1 VLARKD
7 WGGLHDASAP
17 FTRQTRAV
25 QSIKAGSG
33 THPAEALQNFD
44 EFRLVAALR
53 QGDES
58 AFAALL
64 DRYAASMIR
73 ISMLYVSSWS
83 VAEEVVQETWICVL
97 RGLNGFQGR
106 SSLRT
111 WIFRILENC
120 AKKRA
125 RREGR
130 SIPFSS
136 VSGRNGEA
144 NEPSVE
150 PERFFDAAHPR
161 WPRCWSSLV
170 DDWADIPE
178 DSLLWQEAMAVMQR
192 ELERLPA
199 NQRAVMTLRDVEGW
213 PAHEVCSFL
222 AITQANQRVLLHR
235 ARSRVRR
242 AMERYLD
249 EARLA
254 A

>member
-1 VLARKD
+1 MQSVEARIGTRSRED
-7 WGGLHDASAP
+7 
-17 FTRQTRAV
+17 RQTAR
-25 QSIKAGSG
+25 
-33 THPAEALQNFD
+33 D
-44 EFRLVAALR
+44 ESRLVAALR
-53 QGDES
+53 QGDEA
-58 AFAALL
+58 AFSALL

-73 ISMLYVSSWS
+73 ISMLYVSSRA
-83 VAEEVVQETWICVL
+83 VAEEVVQEAWISVL
-97 RGLNGFQGR
+97 RGLDGFQGR

-136 VSGRNGEA
+136 LSDRNGEA

-150 PERFFDAAHPR
+150 RERFFDVTHPR

-178 DSLLWQEAMAVMQR
+178 DSLLWQEAMATMKR
-192 ELERLPA
+192 ELERLPV

-213 PAHEVCSFL
+213 PTGEVCSFL
-222 AITQANQRVLLHR
+222 GITEANQRVLLHR

-242 AMERYLD
+242 AMERYLGG
-249 EARLA
+249 ATVA